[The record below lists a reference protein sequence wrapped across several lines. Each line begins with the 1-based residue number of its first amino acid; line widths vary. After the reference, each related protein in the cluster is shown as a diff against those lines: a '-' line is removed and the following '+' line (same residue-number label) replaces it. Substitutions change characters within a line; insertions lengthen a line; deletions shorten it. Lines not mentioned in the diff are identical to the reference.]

1 MRTIDAVIVF
11 ERAIAL
17 LRRAGRH
24 GEAAALLR
32 RLVALQPKRRSA
44 FQLEIAD
51 ALAAEGQT
59 GEAVEELEALS
70 RDLVRERLSRELVE
84 AREAL
89 LRIDPSVRRA
99 VDYGR
104 ACVAARDPARALG
117 ALQRAYR
124 EAPESTDVLELLSWA
139 FLASGA
145 AEKAAAIR
153 TDLGRRYR
161 HALREGAPG
170 ADTLESRDEARER
183 INTALRFAESQ
194 RSAALAIAE
203 ELAERNPLAP
213 DARRTLATVRAV
225 FEDFDGAAYE
235 FLAAVELA
243 RAAGNGRLADEILR
257 EALGLTRQH
266 PLLRAAIPPPSKWD

>member
-1 MRTIDAVIVF
+1 MRRMLVRKLAGT
-11 ERAIAL
+11 AL
-17 LRRAGRH
+17 LLAMFASGRSQAQTPAGSPIPAESPVPAESPTPAESPAPAASPIPTPA
-24 GEAAALLR
+24 GADSSTGAGTPTPDPAAASPALTICAVTGTDSTPVPGATVI
-32 RLVALQPKRRSA
+32 LVAPDGSA
-44 FQLEIAD
+44 G
-51 ALAAEGQT
+51 ALAT
-59 GEAVEELEALS
+59 GE
-70 RDLVRERLSRELVE
+70 DGCVRIPRLPATKYRVT
-84 AREAL
+84 
-89 LRIDPSVRRA
+89 
-99 VDYGR
+99 
-104 ACVAARDPARALG
+104 VAAAG
-117 ALQRAYR
+117 
-124 EAPESTDVLELLSWA
+124 T
-139 FLASGA
+139 
-145 AEKAAAIR
+145 
-153 TDLGRRYR
+153 
-161 HALREGAPG
+161 
-170 ADTLESRDEARER
+170 TLESRDEARER